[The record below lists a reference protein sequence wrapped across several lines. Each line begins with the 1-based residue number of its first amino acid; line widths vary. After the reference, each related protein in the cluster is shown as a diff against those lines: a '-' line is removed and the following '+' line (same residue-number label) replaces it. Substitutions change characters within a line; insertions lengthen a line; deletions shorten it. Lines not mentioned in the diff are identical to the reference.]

1 MTCLRNF
8 GVSILGLVIFQAIP
22 VLAHAYLQ
30 ESIPASGSTVYE
42 QPQEIIL
49 LMSEPVE
56 INFSTFKVYSL
67 KTTSEMSQRD
77 LVLAAKALMGEVLM
91 LRDDK
96 EMRLD
101 TGILNEEKQS
111 TTITLGLK
119 EELLPGTYVVMW
131 RLLSVDTHT
140 TGDFTFFTYEDL
152 VEESEVIVDDVNELE
167 PELQIEEVESLE
179 DDVGGLESQKEEE

>member
-1 MTCLRNF
+1 MSFHNF
-8 GVSILGLVIFQAIP
+8 FVSIVGLVLYPVMP

-30 ESIPASGSTVYE
+30 ESTPASGSTVYE

-67 KTTSEMSQRD
+67 KTTSDMSQSD

-167 PELQIEEVESLE
+167 PELQIEEIESLE
-179 DDVGGLESQKEEE
+179 DDAGGLESQKEEE